1 MEENAPQAAPES
13 NAEQTVNNPAAPAE
27 VKVEKVVDVE
37 KKAPSLDDEFV
48 EIKKNG
54 KLVKM
59 KFKEAKAYLQ
69 RDMAADE
76 KFQEAAKK
84 RGEMDTLIKR
94 IKEDPAALRQ
104 FLKMTT
110 GEEPSKIFERELAR
124 ELEDLTMDPK
134 EKELRKMKQELETYK
149 KKEAQAREAEQ
160 QAKQKQAEDFWAKK
174 YDEDISSALKTSG
187 LPINEDTI
195 RYAAEVMLSQIE
207 ASGDDSYDPPMEIVM
222 DLVRDR
228 YVGEFSRFSKTAD
241 VEKLLE
247 ILGDEQI
254 EKLTKAAKGRKKSPV
269 TIDPGKQAIA
279 DGSGDRQE
287 KKAWKDRS
295 EFEKRIAEWSKGE

>member
-1 MEENAPQAAPES
+1 MEQN
-13 NAEQTVNNPAAPAE
+13 TPAAPAE
-27 VKVEKVVDVE
+27 AAPEVESKPAESAVAPEKVAKAADAE
-37 KKAPSLDDEFV
+37 KKAPNLDDELV

-54 KLVKM
+54 KIVKM

-84 RGEMDTLIKR
+84 RTEMDTLIKK

-124 ELEDLTMDPK
+124 ELEELTLDPK
-134 EKELRKMKQELETYK
+134 EKELRAMKAKLEEYE
-149 KKEAQAREAEQ
+149 KKEAKAREEQ
-160 QAKQKQAEDFWAKK
+160 EQAKRKQAEDFWAKK
-174 YDEDISSALKTSG
+174 YDEDISSALKSSG
-187 LPINEDTI
+187 LPLNEDTI
-195 RYAAEVMLSQIE
+195 RYAAEIMLSQIE
-207 ASGDDSYDPPMEIVM
+207 VSGDDSYDPPMEIVM
-222 DLVRDR
+222 DLVRER

-254 EKLTKAAKGRKKSPV
+254 EKLSKAAKSKRKSPV
-269 TIDPGKQAIA
+269 NLDPSKQTIA
-279 DGSGDRQE
+279 DGSSAQPE
-287 KKAWKDRS
+287 KKAWKSRS
-295 EFEKRIAEWSKGE
+295 EFEDKIAEWAKQ

>member
-1 MEENAPQAAPES
+1 MEQN
-13 NAEQTVNNPAAPAE
+13 TPAAPAE
-27 VKVEKVVDVE
+27 AAPTETPAVVQEKVEKVADAVE
-37 KKAPSLDDEFV
+37 KKAPSLDDELV

-84 RGEMDTLIKR
+84 RTEMDTLIKK

-124 ELEDLTMDPK
+124 ELEELTLDPK
-134 EKELRKMKQELETYK
+134 EKELRKMKAKLEEYE
-149 KKEAQAREAEQ
+149 KKEAKAREEQ
-160 QAKQKQAEDFWAKK
+160 EQAKRKQAEDFWAKK
-174 YDEDISSALKTSG
+174 YDEDISSALKSSG

-195 RYAAEVMLSQIE
+195 RYAAEIMLSQIE

-254 EKLTKAAKGRKKSPV
+254 ERLTKAAKSKRKSPV
-269 TIDPGKQAIA
+269 TIDPEKQVIA
-279 DGSGDRQE
+279 DGSAGQSE
-287 KKAWKDRS
+287 KKAWKSRS
-295 EFEKRIAEWSKGE
+295 EFEDKIAEWAKQ

>member
-1 MEENAPQAAPES
+1 MEQNTP
-13 NAEQTVNNPAAPAE
+13 VAPAE
-27 VKVEKVVDVE
+27 AAPTETPAVAQEKVEKVADVVE
-37 KKAPSLDDEFV
+37 KKAPSLDDELV

-84 RGEMDTLIKR
+84 RTEMDTLIKK

-104 FLKMTT
+104 FLKMAT

-124 ELEDLTMDPK
+124 ELEELTLDPK
-134 EKELRKMKQELETYK
+134 EKELRKMKAELEAYK
-149 KKEAQAREAEQ
+149 KKETQLKEQEEA
-160 QAKQKQAEDFWAKK
+160 AKRKQAEDFWAKK
-174 YDEDISSALKTSG
+174 YDEDISSALKSSG

-195 RYAAEVMLSQIE
+195 RYAAEIMLSQIE

-247 ILGDEQI
+247 ILGDERI
-254 EKLTKAAKGRKKSPV
+254 EKLTKAAKSKRKSPV
-269 TIDPGKQAIA
+269 TIDPEKQTIA
-279 DGSGDRQE
+279 EGSEGQSE
-287 KKAWKDRS
+287 KKAWKSRT
-295 EFEKRIAEWSKGE
+295 EFEDKIAEWAKQ